1 MGLSD
6 RRRPGSIAPPPQPV
20 RKSYLYPD
28 ILQTATPKNS
38 PIKSYA
44 DLKSKNFSPDKLTF
58 SGNVTVERLL
68 GHYGVPYKDIKAGG
82 GTIYPVGYTDSA
94 ALMKD
99 GHVDARV
106 ALTNVLNSSFIAL
119 DFQHGI
125 QFLPIETKI
134 SDKFVQE
141 SGGMYWLSARQ

>member
-1 MGLSD
+1 MTRKHSS
-6 RRRPGSIAPPPQPV
+6 PSHPV
-20 RKSYLYPD
+20 R
-28 ILQTATPKNS
+28 
-38 PIKSYA
+38 KSYA
-44 DLKSKNFSPDKLTF
+44 DLKSKNFGPDKLTF

-68 GHYGVPYKDIKAGG
+68 GHHGVPYKDIKAGG
-82 GTIYPVGYTDSA
+82 GTTYRVGYRASA

-125 QFLPIETKI
+125 RFLPIETKI
-134 SDKFVQE
+134 ADKFVKE
-141 SGGMYWLSARQ
+141 TGGMYWLSARQ

>member
-1 MGLSD
+1 MTRKHSS
-6 RRRPGSIAPPPQPV
+6 PSHPV
-20 RKSYLYPD
+20 R
-28 ILQTATPKNS
+28 
-38 PIKSYA
+38 KSYA
-44 DLKSKNFSPDKLTF
+44 DLKSKNFGPDKLTF

-68 GHYGVPYKDIKAGG
+68 GHHGVPYKDIKANG
-82 GTIYPVGYTDSA
+82 GTIYRVGYRASA

-125 QFLPIETKI
+125 QFLPIESKI
-134 SDKFVQE
+134 ADKFVKE
-141 SGGMYWLSARQ
+141 TGGMYWLSARQ

>member
-6 RRRPGSIAPPPQPV
+6 RRRPGSIAPPPHPV

-28 ILQTATPKNS
+28 ILQTAIPKNS

-106 ALTNVLNSSFIAL
+106 ALTNVLDSSFIAL

-134 SDKFVQE
+134 SDKFV
-141 SGGMYWLSARQ
+141 

>member
-1 MGLSD
+1 MTRKYS
-6 RRRPGSIAPPPQPV
+6 SSSHPV

-28 ILQTATPKNS
+28 ILQTAIPKNS

-44 DLKSKNFSPDKLTF
+44 NLKSKNFSPDKLTF

-68 GHYGVPYKDIKAGG
+68 GHYGVLYKDIKAGG

-125 QFLPIETKI
+125 RFLPIETKI
-134 SDKFVQE
+134 ADKFV
-141 SGGMYWLSARQ
+141 